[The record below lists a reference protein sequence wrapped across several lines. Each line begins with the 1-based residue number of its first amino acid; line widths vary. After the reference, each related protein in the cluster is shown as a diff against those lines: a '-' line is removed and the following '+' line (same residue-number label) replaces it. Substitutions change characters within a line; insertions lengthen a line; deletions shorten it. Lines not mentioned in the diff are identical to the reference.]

1 MDGFVISLSSPTVN
15 IYTENENVKIM
26 VDNSI
31 NYETFVRIKIIE
43 PEGVDI
49 IKQDSDDWY
58 WNEDYFY
65 YKNIVIPGE
74 IIQLPSID
82 VTTGKQVEKSIS

>member
-15 IYTENENVKIM
+15 IYNENENVKFM

-65 YKNIVIPGE
+65 YKNIFP
-74 IIQLPSID
+74 
-82 VTTGKQVEKSIS
+82 KSVN

>member
-15 IYTENENVKIM
+15 IYNENENVKFM

-65 YKNIVIPGE
+65 YKKGKVIL
-74 IIQLPSID
+74 I
-82 VTTGKQVEKSIS
+82 